1 MKYGNIEG
9 LEEGTYI
16 KLTGAP
22 QYTVECG
29 PPIIRSTS
37 KTNSL
42 HGGKN
47 GRKREDST
55 YSSMSSSS
63 QGNASVS
70 NYSEASIDAPIT
82 DIEQDVNYGQVTFSV
97 WGRPPDGP
105 NMGELIVVLKVKTQA
120 ITSLPDASIYKDSI
134 YQVIYEFL

>member
-9 LEEGTYI
+9 LEEGTFI
-16 KLTGAP
+16 KLAGAP

-29 PPIIRSTS
+29 PPVIRSNS
-37 KTNSL
+37 KNNSL
-42 HGGKN
+42 HGGGKN

-70 NYSEASIDAPIT
+70 NYVSNTRSASLA
-82 DIEQDVNYGQVTFSV
+82 
-97 WGRPPDGP
+97 
-105 NMGELIVVLKVKTQA
+105 
-120 ITSLPDASIYKDSI
+120 
-134 YQVIYEFL
+134 